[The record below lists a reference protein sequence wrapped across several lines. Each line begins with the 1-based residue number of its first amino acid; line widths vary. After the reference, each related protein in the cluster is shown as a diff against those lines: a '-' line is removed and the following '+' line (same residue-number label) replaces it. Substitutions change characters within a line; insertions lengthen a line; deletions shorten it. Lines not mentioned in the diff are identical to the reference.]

1 MEGSRTVEGEMA
13 QGSKTVEG
21 IVAMEGEMVQGRKAI
36 ELRKTSLKRNGEG
49 KESDEVGNG

>member
-1 MEGSRTVEGEMA
+1 MA